1 MAKLSLFW
9 PKIVEILEH
18 FKIVACSWRTSFIY
32 INLLRRMVQ
41 KTEDVEEEEK
51 KIETKKFAKRNILKL
66 SNNKKNTKSVLS

>member
-1 MAKLSLFW
+1 
-9 PKIVEILEH
+9 
-18 FKIVACSWRTSFIY
+18 
-32 INLLRRMVQ
+32 MVQ